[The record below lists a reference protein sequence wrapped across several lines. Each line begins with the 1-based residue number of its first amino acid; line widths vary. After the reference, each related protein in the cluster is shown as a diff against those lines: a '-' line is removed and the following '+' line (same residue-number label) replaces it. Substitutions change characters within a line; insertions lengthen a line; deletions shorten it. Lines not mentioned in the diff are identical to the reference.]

1 MLISGEYRKHSLVIC
16 SGCFVPVTFPSIPP
30 GYSLAV
36 EPVFGLAS
44 GERFFCSVLIEYTRL
59 SDTNTSIVALFPE
72 PSIHTLAGTSTKKK
86 RE

>member
-1 MLISGEYRKHSLVIC
+1 MLISGEYRKHSLAIC

-30 GYSLAV
+30 GYPLAV

-44 GERFFCSVLIEYTRL
+44 GEPSFCSVLIDDTRL
-59 SDTNTSIVALFPE
+59 SDTNKSIVALFPE
-72 PSIHTLAGTSTKKK
+72 LSIHTLAGTSTKKK